1 MTSDSSSPRPT
12 TSNASTAPADRIELM
27 ETFVRI
33 VDAGSLSAAALQM
46 GATQPTVS
54 RRLQALER
62 SLGLRLLQ
70 RSTHAMTL
78 TADGERCYEGA
89 KELIAS
95 WKAFESEL
103 RGADDEPEGLLRVIA
118 PHAFGQQLLVGP
130 LSDYMRAHPRVTVEW
145 LLHDSTQDRT
155 QDSTP
160 DFVGEGIDC
169 AIQVGE
175 VTDPSVVA
183 IKLSEVP
190 RIVVAAPAL
199 MAGRALP
206 VHARDLAALPWLSA
220 RNFYR
225 TEVLLSHVD
234 SGEAHRVGFRP
245 RLTTDSF
252 YALRSA
258 AVRGIGIGL
267 MSTWM
272 LSDEIAAGRLVQL
285 APQWRA
291 APLPVHLIYPPSRFH
306 PARLRRF
313 VEAMKSSLPAALAEV
328 TRPL

>member
-1 MTSDSSSPRPT
+1 M
-12 TSNASTAPADRIELM
+12 SNATSHATAPADRIELM

-33 VDAGSLSAAALQM
+33 VEAGSLSAAALQM
-46 GATQPTVS
+46 GATQPTMS

-190 RIVVAAPAL
+190 RIVVAAPSL
-199 MAGRALP
+199 MAGRAMP
-206 VHARDLAALPWLSA
+206 VHARELAALPWLSA

-225 TEVLLSHVD
+225 TEVLLSHVET
-234 SGEAHRVGFRP
+234 GEAHRVSFRP

-258 AVRGIGIGL
+258 TVRGIGIGL

-272 LSDEIAAGRLVQL
+272 LADEIAAGRLVQL

-291 APLPVHLIYPPSRFH
+291 AALPVHLIYPPSRFH

-313 VEAMKSSLPAALAEV
+313 IEAMRAALPAALAEV
-328 TRPL
+328 TRPV